1 MPRAAAC
8 MIDLSGTVHVGD
20 SLLPG
25 AREAV
30 QLLVEHKVELELAY
44 VTLCTPQ
51 VPFLFVTNNSAE
63 PVSHVAAR
71 LGRGG
76 LAVSPGQIFTSLSA
90 ARGLGGT
97 GAVDNTVRTLAP
109 ICSSLTSS
117 MF

>member
-1 MPRAAAC
+1 MAAMPRAAAC

-30 QLLVEHKVELELAY
+30 QLLVEHKVELELELAY
-44 VTLCTPQ
+44 DSLCTPQ

-76 LAVSPGQIFTSLSA
+76 LAVSPDQIFTSLSA

-97 GAVDNTVRTLAP
+97 GAVY
-109 ICSSLTSS
+109 
-117 MF
+117 